1 MILSFEALTTLH
13 WLSEQPKGDHQL
25 PPAICPEKYQA
36 SVYHELVDNHLIISD
51 ERFAGGYSFQIDP
64 RSHATVDRLARR
76 YRQGA
81 IQLWILQRVAA
92 APDQGGASEHF
103 PTEGVQG
110 EPVSASEY
118 QQAVERLVSEKLI
131 SGFQTLGGELV
142 RPEVTTTGQDVLESG
157 FTPADWKSWQSG
169 SSSTTTYGDS
179 NTITISGGHVGAAQQ
194 GNANTANVT
203 QSIGMDLEAYD
214 AAMGH
219 LRDILGSALL
229 SGETRQAATDQL
241 DLVDET
247 AKTGGSRQRIQS
259 LLHMFTAAL
268 PAALATDASGL
279 VLDLLAA
286 IPQ

>member
-1 MILSFEALTTLH
+1 MILTFEALSVLH
-13 WLSEQPKGDHQL
+13 WFSEQPEGDHHI
-25 PPAICPEKYQA
+25 PDDVCPEKYHA
-36 SVYHELVDNHLIISD
+36 GIYHELVDNQLIISE
-51 ERFAGGYSFQIDP
+51 ERLGGGYSFQISP
-64 RSHATVDRLARR
+64 RSYAAVDRLARR

-92 APDQGGASEHF
+92 APDQGAASEHF
-103 PTEGVQG
+103 PPEGVQG
-110 EPVSASEY
+110 EPVSAGEY
-118 QQAVERLVSEKLI
+118 EQAVERLVSEKLI

-157 FTPADWKSWQSG
+157 LTPADWKSRQSG
-169 SSSTTTYGDS
+169 TSSTTTYGDS
-179 NTITISGGHVGAAQQ
+179 NTMTISGGNVGAAQQ
-194 GNANTANVT
+194 GYANTANVT
-203 QSIGMDLEAYD
+203 QTISMDLEAYN

-219 LRDILGSALL
+219 LRDILASALL
-229 SGETRQAATDQL
+229 SGETRQAAMDQL

-247 AKTGGSRQRIQS
+247 AKTGGSRQRIQG

-279 VLDLLAA
+279 VFDLLAA